1 MNLIRERRKWRGGE
15 MSTLTESTEK
25 IFSMYKE
32 DKHLS
37 SFDILHIY
45 PKELTRNIGIVHAR
59 FFEVVGYNR
68 TSMTKMNLG
77 RHDNIAKWDDQ
88 LPLREV
94 QVFQDGSTILIFTRP
109 VRLIASLAYTTATL
123 FLK

>member
-1 MNLIRERRKWRGGE
+1 

-77 RHDNIAKWDDQ
+77 RHDNIAKWDDNIAKWDDQ

-123 FLK
+123 YLK